1 MTKRL
6 FLYATVKKNRVEKW
20 RYDITNITPSQID
33 DLRNNS
39 FYIEDVIGWCEIETY
54 DDGSEIEYEIDVEEF

>member
-20 RYDITNITPSQID
+20 RYDITNMTLSEIV
-33 DLRNNS
+33 DLRDGS
-39 FYIEDVIGWCEIETY
+39 PYIEDENGWCEIETY
-54 DDGSEIEYEIDVEEF
+54 DDGSEITYEMDVEEC